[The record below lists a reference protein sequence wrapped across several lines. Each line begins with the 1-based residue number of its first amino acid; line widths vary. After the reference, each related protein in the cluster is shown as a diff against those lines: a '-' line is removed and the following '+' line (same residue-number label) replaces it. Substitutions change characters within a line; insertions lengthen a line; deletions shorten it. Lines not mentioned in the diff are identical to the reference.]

1 MGKKGVFAVLV
12 VAMVLVFI
20 GANGALA
27 EEKTYING
35 IDANFPPFAYVD
47 KNGVPDG
54 FDVKSVDWIAKEMG
68 FKVKHQPMDW
78 DGIIPSLKAK
88 KIDMIASGM
97 SITDKRRE
105 QVNFTMPY
113 WVIAQV
119 MVSKK
124 DNPLT
129 VDEILSKGNKVG
141 VQRGTTEAKWIEEN
155 LIKKGGK
162 KFELVQYDSAPLAVE
177 DVVNGRI
184 VAAAMDDAPA
194 LDAVKKKPVK
204 ILGGFGMKDEDFGYA
219 IRKEDTEFLKKV
231 NEGLKKL
238 MKSPYWAELKK
249 TYLDK

>member
-1 MGKKGVFAVLV
+1 MRKKGLWGVFCALAVLLV
-12 VAMVLVFI
+12 LSATSAVA
-20 GANGALA
+20 A
-27 EEKTYING
+27 EKVYING
-35 IDANFPPFAYVD
+35 IDANFPPFAFVD
-47 KNGVPDG
+47 KSGNPDG
-54 FDVKSVDWIAKEMG
+54 FDVKALDWIAKEMG

-78 DGIIPSLKAK
+78 DGIVPSLKAK
-88 KIDMIASGM
+88 KIDIVASGM
-97 SITDKRRE
+97 SITDERKK
-105 QVNFTMPY
+105 QVNFTIPY
-113 WVIAQV
+113 WKIKQV
-119 MVSKK
+119 LVAKK
-124 DNPLT
+124 DSKLT
-129 VDEILSKGNKVG
+129 AEKALADGNKVG